1 MTIINPEP
9 ADRHKDTIVNAGN
22 DYVERE
28 EIVVDEVAQRR
39 IALARVSQLI
49 WLAAGVLETL
59 FAIRVFLRLI
69 AANPN
74 APFAQMLYLF
84 TGLFLFPFQGLT
96 ITPSVEGAVL
106 EISTLIAMIVYAL
119 AAWAVVQLLWVI
131 FYRTYTTSRNRTTQ
145 RINR

>member
-49 WLAAGVLETL
+49 WLAAGILETL